1 MVRHLVLALS
11 LLAGFTAADV
21 AAQAQFQQH
30 AQQRGRP
37 QQAFPRLV
45 APVAGPV
52 VQRFGHTD
60 DQGIVSRGQTYEPAR
75 GARVSAPA
83 AGSVMFAGPLGGLGL
98 ILIVEHAGGYHSL
111 VAGLVRIDVR
121 VGQRVTQGQAVGQM
135 EQRGEG
141 RPRLYF
147 EFRQAG
153 QPVDPQRGLPASDGR
168 GQG

>member
-1 MVRHLVLALS
+1 MLRPLALAL
-11 LLAGFTAADV
+11 LLAAALPAAEV
-21 AAQAQFQQH
+21 AAQAT
-30 AQQRGRP
+30 AQQRGRQ

-45 APVAGPV
+45 APVPGAV
-52 VQRFGHTD
+52 VQRFGQAD
-60 DQGIVSRGQTYEPAR
+60 DLGIVARGHTYEAPR
-75 GARVSAPA
+75 GARVLAPA
-83 AGSVMFAGPLGGLGL
+83 AGSVMFAGPLAGHGL

-135 EQRGEG
+135 DQRGDG